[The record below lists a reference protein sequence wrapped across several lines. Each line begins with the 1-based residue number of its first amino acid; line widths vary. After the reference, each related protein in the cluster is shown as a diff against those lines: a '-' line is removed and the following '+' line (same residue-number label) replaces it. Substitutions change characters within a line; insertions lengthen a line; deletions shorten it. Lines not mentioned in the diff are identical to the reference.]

1 MKVLIYYPCTL
12 TMAVD
17 IMSDGL
23 FIFLFIIL
31 MLIAVG
37 GVATIGSSERVEESL
52 TSRRISK
59 QDEDA

>member
-1 MKVLIYYPCTL
+1 MITLIFYPCTL
-12 TMAVD
+12 KMADD

-37 GVATIGSSERVEESL
+37 GVATIGSSEGVEDGLSN
-52 TSRRISK
+52 RRISK
-59 QDEDA
+59 QEDEA

>member
-1 MKVLIYYPCTL
+1 M
-12 TMAVD
+12 MMDD

-37 GVATIGSSERVEESL
+37 GVATIGSSEGVEDSL
-52 TSRRISK
+52 TNRRISK
-59 QDEDA
+59 QEEDV